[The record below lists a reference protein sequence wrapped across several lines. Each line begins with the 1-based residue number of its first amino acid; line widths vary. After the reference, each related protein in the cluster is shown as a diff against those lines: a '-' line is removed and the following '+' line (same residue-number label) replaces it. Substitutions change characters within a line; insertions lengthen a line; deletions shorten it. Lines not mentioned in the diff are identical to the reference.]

1 MEYGASSSRV
11 QSVSGIVIAGGKSRR
26 MGCDKRFIEVCGK
39 TLLDHVLE
47 IMESLFAEI
56 ILVLSEETPLL
67 KRSRWRTVTDLI
79 PQCGSLGGLYTGLYY
94 ATYPRVFA
102 SACDM
107 PFLNDKVVRYM
118 ATLNEGA
125 DVVMA
130 RLTTGLQ
137 PMHALYSKRCL
148 GPLEAMARAGNLK
161 VQSLVSLP
169 ELKVRLVHEDELI
182 RVDPQLLSFQNI
194 NTPADLEAA
203 KTLFTE
209 CQARQSEQG

>member
-1 MEYGASSSRV
+1 MKHGSASSSV
-11 QSVSGIVIAGGKSRR
+11 QGVSGIVIAGGKSRR
-26 MGCDKRFIEVCGK
+26 MGRDKRFLEVSGK

-47 IMESLFAEI
+47 AMGALFAEV
-56 ILVLSEETPLL
+56 ILVLSEETPVL
-67 KRSRWRTVTDLI
+67 KQLRWRTVTDLI

-102 SACDM
+102 AACDM
-107 PFLNDKVVRYM
+107 PFLNDKVIRYM
-118 ATLNEGA
+118 AALNEGA

-130 RLTTGLQ
+130 CLTTGLQ

-161 VQSLVSLP
+161 VQSLVSLT
-169 ELKVRLVHEDELI
+169 ELKVRLVQEDELI
-182 RVDPQLLSFQNI
+182 GLDPHLLSFQNV

-203 KTLFTE
+203 RTLFTE
-209 CQARQSEQG
+209 RQVRQSGQS